1 MLILF
6 ENKSNSVEGL
16 ITHIDL
22 SCLQIFSEPT
32 PSTPLH
38 SLCNSLSLIGTTQPP
53 LPPPLSRL
61 ATATTQPRSLPPPRG
76 RMTRRSPRPLDRLA
90 LPWSPPP
97 LEQRLPVLVGEPFDP
112 RARSTRHPPPCDGLR
127 LLSENAQVVKGDV
140 ELGWGGRGDR
150 RGGHLD
156 WVARALDVR
165 GGARAGA
172 RIISRQELHQLLSV

>member
-38 SLCNSLSLIGTTQPP
+38 NLCNSLSLIGTTQPP
-53 LPPPLSRL
+53 LPPPLSRLATATTQPRSLPPPLSRL

-156 WVARALDVR
+156 WVARAP
-165 GGARAGA
+165 
-172 RIISRQELHQLLSV
+172 